1 MLKHTWKEKMWK
13 QTSESERR
21 MFTAPTPRVDNG
33 EVMNT
38 FGRSATA
45 KLQRVSFAQPS
56 LNAACTRPNQTIFS
70 LTPFSNFLS
79 NNHFFLL
86 LWRIFSLNCSHL
98 LVDIEHQLSLT
109 LSILMEMFTL
119 ECIWHLGEGF
129 RRLRSFWFYCY
140 RKINSISN
148 LINPFSLYA
157 LIK

>member
-1 MLKHTWKEKMWK
+1 MLIHMWKEKMWK

-38 FGRSATA
+38 FAKKVCNCNWKAA

-79 NNHFFLL
+79 NNLFFSSFMTNFLFELL
-86 LWRIFSLNCSHL
+86 
-98 LVDIEHQLSLT
+98 T
-109 LSILMEMFTL
+109 
-119 ECIWHLGEGF
+119 
-129 RRLRSFWFYCY
+129 
-140 RKINSISN
+140 SISRHWTSA
-148 LINPFSLYA
+148 LSHSLDFDGDVYVGMYMTPRRGF
-157 LIK
+157 